1 MSTIKIVTSC
11 GKVVEVR
18 GESLVLELLKGE
30 ESSAESCQT
39 PPPPRPRQI
48 VEEEEEEVEEEVDF
62 AQEVEEEVDF
72 AQEVEEEVEDHH
84 WTKLYNFGD
93 TFMGPVYR
101 GGGEDMD
108 LVEEDDPDGMEI
120 DY

>member
-11 GKVVEVR
+11 GKIVEVR
-18 GESLVLELLKGE
+18 GESLVLELLGGGE
-30 ESSAESCQT
+30 PSAESCQT

-48 VEEEEEEVEEEVDF
+48 EVEEEEEEEVEEE
-62 AQEVEEEVDF
+62 EEE
-72 AQEVEEEVEDHH
+72 EGHH
-84 WTKLYNFGD
+84 WTKRYNFGN

-101 GGGEDMD
+101 GAEDMD

>member
-62 AQEVEEEVDF
+62 AQEVEEEV
-72 AQEVEEEVEDHH
+72 EDHH
-84 WTKLYNFGD
+84 WTKRYNFGD

>member
-11 GKVVEVR
+11 GKIAEVR
-18 GESLVLELLKGE
+18 GESLVLELLGGG

-39 PPPPRPRQI
+39 PSPPRPRQI
-48 VEEEEEEVEEEVDF
+48 VEEVKEEEEVEEEEEEEVEEEV
-62 AQEVEEEVDF
+62 EEEG
-72 AQEVEEEVEDHH
+72 HH
-84 WTKLYNFGD
+84 WTKRYNFGD

-101 GGGEDMD
+101 GGEDMD